1 MKNMRKVLV
10 VLCAM
15 ALMAACVV
23 PAAASSI
30 TRKFNGFHAV
40 NKDNPNLYTTDGI
53 STYANGVVKCEF
65 PKVGAGCWQ
74 YITDVENLH
83 FQLRIDTS
91 VDPEFDWV
99 GVNIT
104 TDGEAFLGE
113 GTGLSTLIW
122 RTSDS
127 VNSRLV
133 KSDEGAGWDQVANQ
147 ELIAGDLY
155 TGESDAL
162 TEPYEDFRWGD
173 GDWIDFE
180 LDKDANGSWHVY
192 INGIDIIRTPYKN
205 FDKDMNDVFGK
216 ASRVTLSLFLS
227 NATGVV
233 EVRGVDDSATTTT
246 TKKADATT
254 TKKDTSAGTTTAKID
269 APVGTTTTA
278 VGSSDATTTAG
289 EPGAT
294 TVADSDS
301 SDTTATDTDPGN
313 SDPDKSEPDSSTP
326 DSSTPSEDEG
336 NGAQGSVSGGDGA
349 DRGGFPVWA
358 IVVIA
363 VVVVAGA
370 ATVVFFVMKKK

>member
-1 MKNMRKVLV
+1 MKNAKKLLV
-10 VLCAM
+10 IVCAI

-74 YITDVENLH
+74 YISDVENLH

-91 VDPEFDWV
+91 VDPEFDWI

-127 VNSRLV
+127 VNCRLV

-180 LDKDANGSWHVY
+180 LDKDANGTWHVY

-205 FDKDMNDVFGK
+205 FDSDMNAVFGK
-216 ASRVTLSLFLS
+216 ASKVTLSLFLS

-233 EVRGVDDSATTTT
+233 EVRGVDDSA
-246 TKKADATT
+246 AATT
-254 TKKDTSAGTTTAKID
+254 TKKPTTTTANNTPAGTTTAKND
-269 APVGTTTTA
+269 TPAGTTTTVA
-278 VGSSDATTTAG
+278 GGSDATTTAG
-289 EPGAT
+289 EPGVT
-294 TVADSDS
+294 TTTAPDSSTDNFDVPVDTDPGSSDVSDS
-301 SDTTATDTDPGN
+301 SDASTPTQNAG
-313 SDPDKSEPDSSTP
+313 DSSQSFTGNG
-326 DSSTPSEDEG
+326 EDEG
-336 NGAQGSVSGGDGA
+336 EDKA
-349 DRGGFPVWA
+349 DFPVWA
-358 IVVIA
+358 IIVIA
-363 VVVVAGA
+363 VVVVAGVA
-370 ATVVFFVMKKK
+370 AAVIFLGKKK